1 MKKYRWYN
9 GQKKKDKRDT
19 TQKAKDWV
27 TQTSLKSGCELGCS
41 ETVSSSCCTSDIRHV
56 TVKWHEYHH
65 VIWIQPQFFFFLP
78 LFEFQT
84 KTSHYY
90 AIFEEQISSV
100 RAKLII
106 YQRILPEKRR
116 FHQGDITSSYNK
128 TTKFLTQNG
137 KSKHFVSRLIS
148 IFCQ

>member
-9 GQKKKDKRDT
+9 GQKEKDKRDT

-65 VIWIQPQFFFFLP
+65 VIWIQSQFFFFFYFCLNFKLRLVIIM
-78 LFEFQT
+78 LFL
-84 KTSHYY
+84 KNN
-90 AIFEEQISSV
+90 ISSV
-100 RAKLII
+100 RTKLII

-137 KSKHFVSRLIS
+137 KS
-148 IFCQ
+148 